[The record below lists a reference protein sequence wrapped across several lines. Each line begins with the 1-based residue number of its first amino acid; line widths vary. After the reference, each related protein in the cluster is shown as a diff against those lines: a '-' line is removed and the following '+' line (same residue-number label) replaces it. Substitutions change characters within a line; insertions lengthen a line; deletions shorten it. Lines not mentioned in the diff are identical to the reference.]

1 MKKRFTFKC
10 WSCERT
16 YTLFKEIT
24 KEQVLIVPCPYCK
37 ADAIVELP
45 LYVKEKKT
53 VLRKDRYITNE
64 KGMPKYVIL
73 PIREYHKMLSL
84 LEDYGLSKAIK
95 EVKKEKIHSLDEA
108 LKLLND

>member
-1 MKKRFTFKC
+1 MKN
-10 WSCERT
+10 
-16 YTLFKEIT
+16 T
-24 KEQVLIVPCPYCK
+24 KLK
-37 ADAIVELP
+37 S
-45 LYVKEKKT
+45 KT